1 MNTVTDTVH
10 SRLDDRL
17 AQGDIR
23 LLSTDVA
30 QRRLAALSPLR
41 LAYVAQDGTPRVVPV
56 SFHWTGEEI
65 VMGGFAP
72 SARGRALRANP
83 RVALTI
89 DTDEQ
94 QPEVLSV
101 RGDAVVTEVR
111 GMVPEYE
118 TYMRAGMPAEA
129 ADAYFAELRARDV
142 LMERIAVRPDW
153 VGVVDFTTR
162 YPAAMP
168 EWLRS

>member
-1 MNTVTDTVH
+1 MSTALDTVE
-10 SRLDDRL
+10 
-17 AQGDIR
+17 QGDVR
-23 LLSTDVA
+23 LLGTGTA
-30 QRRLAALSPLR
+30 QRRLAADSPLR
-41 LAYVAQDGTPRVVPV
+41 LAYVAKDGTPRVVPV
-56 SFHWTGEEI
+56 LFHWDGEEI

-94 QPEVLSV
+94 QPEVLSI

-111 GMVPEYE
+111 DVVPEYE

-129 ADAYFAELRARDV
+129 ADAYFAELRAREV

-153 VGVVDFTTR
+153 VGVVDFRTR
-162 YPAAMP
+162 FPAAMP